1 MKTLFCLLAGT
12 VFTSFTNKSFDN
24 DLDGYWMGY
33 YRSDITKEKV
43 IVRLDADD
51 RMDFYT
57 GGIDDRTRL
66 EGTYKIFGDSVSF
79 SYKTTDG
86 EEVVM
91 QGHFN
96 RRRTYMDGVCRT
108 NNKPT
113 GSFYLEKQKLEE
125 RFAQP

>member
-1 MKTLFCLLAGT
+1 MKALFCLLAGT
-12 VFTSFTNKSFDN
+12 ILTSFTDKSFDN

-33 YRSDITKEKV
+33 YRSNISKEKV
-43 IVRLDADD
+43 IVKLAADD

-57 GGIDDRTRL
+57 GGIDDRTRV
-66 EGTYKIFGDSVSF
+66 EGTYKILGDSVSF
-79 SYKTTDG
+79 SYKTADG

-108 NNKPT
+108 NNKTT

-125 RFAQP
+125 RFVQP

>member
-1 MKTLFCLLAGT
+1 
-12 VFTSFTNKSFDN
+12 
-24 DLDGYWMGY
+24 MGY

-66 EGTYKIFGDSVSF
+66 EGTYKISGDSVSF
-79 SYKTTDG
+79 TYKTTDG

-108 NNKPT
+108 NNKPCLLYT
-113 GSFYLEKQKLEE
+113 SDAADE
-125 RFAQP
+125 RSSVDLGGRRIIKKK